1 MTLEGSH
8 GGTGIFRNFLSY
20 VQRQRWA
27 LFFYLSILMHLSLFT
42 HLAIQGLK
50 AQELEICNKP
60 QIQLMAQMV
69 PAPKAPGQPGEESK
83 PSDGGGFEHG
93 PMADSQGKGNG
104 DFAEE
109 FGIPGGKWKE
119 QLDRT
124 EEGEKL
130 NENYG
135 GKEEKSAINNAV
147 PEEYRNRKRDYRN
160 IIAKDIF
167 PTLNNI
173 DKPFREEIKEAPQEL
188 EKMHE
193 RNEVIEN
200 YRLWREGKAIPD
212 KKRTKVIVKRTQE
225 GAAGKLSFDEAARRK
240 YFDETLSDPKEQQ
253 LDRFLQDYG
262 KFDPNDG
269 DLPRAIRDLYYEN
282 LQRVASTFNHSD
294 PTYLAIDYYHEALN
308 KEEFLRKALD
318 VAAKKRGTKYATE
331 ILFAI
336 ENIYEIQGRALN
348 MLFDMKKY
356 IDSLPPK
363 ARENIRVQTLDKVA
377 KRYLPLAEKKGI
389 RNGPAALQHYYLK
402 RTEILDYL
410 TENTPGGYR
419 IKDATFAKG
428 RVFWESVEPGNP
440 ASWQNA
446 KRAVDI
452 WRGIENL
459 NDTGDFLTQEI
470 HTAMKESLGKF
481 KTLNSLEGQRIAQAL
496 NQNNAR
502 LMQKKIER
510 ENRLLWSSKSAQAKG
525 KK

>member
-1 MTLEGSH
+1 MTADEAFH
-8 GGTGIFRNFLSY
+8 PFRSFFRF

-27 LFFYLSILMHLSLFT
+27 VFFYLSILMHLSLFT

-60 QIQLMAQMV
+60 QIQLMAQVM
-69 PAPKAPGQPGEESK
+69 PAPKAPGKPGQESN
-83 PSDGGGFEHG
+83 PSDGGGFDHG
-93 PMADSQGKGNG
+93 PMADSQGKGQG

-124 EEGEKL
+124 EEGEAL
-130 NENYG
+130 NDNYG
-135 GKEEKSAINNAV
+135 GKSEEKNSINNAV

-167 PTLNNI
+167 PTLNNL

-188 EKMHE
+188 EKMHD

-212 KKRTKVIVKRTQE
+212 KKRTKVIVNRTKE
-225 GAAGKLSFDEAARRK
+225 GALGQLNFDEKARRK

-253 LDRFLQDYG
+253 LDRFLSDYG
-262 KFDPNDG
+262 KFDPNEG

-282 LQRVASTFNHSD
+282 LQRVASTFNASD

-318 VAAKKRGTKYATE
+318 VVSKKKGTKYATE

-336 ENIYEIQGRALN
+336 ENIYEIQGRALH
-348 MLFDMKKY
+348 MLFDMKKH

-377 KRYLPLAEKKGI
+377 KRYLPIAEKKGI
-389 RNGPAALQHYYLK
+389 RSGAAAMQHYYLK

-410 TENTPGGYR
+410 IENAPGGYR
-419 IKDATFAKG
+419 VKDATFAKG

-446 KRAVDI
+446 RRAVDI
-452 WRGIENL
+452 WRTVDSLSDN
-459 NDTGDFLTQEI
+459 GDFLSGEI
-470 HTAMKESLGKF
+470 HTAMKESLTKF
-481 KTLNSLEGQRIAQAL
+481 KTLNSLEGQRIAQSL
-496 NQNNAR
+496 MQNNAK

-510 ENRLLWSSKSAQAKG
+510 ENRILWSSKSAQAKT

>member
-1 MTLEGSH
+1 MVA
-8 GGTGIFRNFLSY
+8 FFDF
-20 VQRQRWA
+20 VKKQRWS

-50 AQELEICNKP
+50 TQELEICNKP
-60 QIQLMAQMV
+60 QIQLMAQVM
-69 PAPKAPGQPGEESK
+69 PAPKAPGQPGQESN
-83 PSDGGGFEHG
+83 PSDGGGFDHG
-93 PMADSQGKGNG
+93 PMADSQGKGKG

-124 EEGEKL
+124 EEGEAL
-130 NENYG
+130 NDNYG
-135 GKEEKSAINNAV
+135 GKEGEKSSINNAV

-167 PTLNNI
+167 PTLKNI
-173 DKPFREEIKEAPQEL
+173 EKPFREEIKEAPLEL
-188 EKMHE
+188 EKMEE
-193 RNEVIEN
+193 RNEVIET

-212 KKRTKVIVKRTQE
+212 KKRTKVTVNRPQE
-225 GAAGKLSFDEAARRK
+225 GVSGKLNFNEAARRK

-253 LDRFLQDYG
+253 LDRFLRDYG
-262 KFDPNDG
+262 KYDPNEG

-318 VAAKKRGTKYATE
+318 AVSKKKGTKYATE

-348 MLFDMKKY
+348 MLFDMKKH

-389 RNGPAALQHYYLK
+389 RNGPAALQYYYLK
-402 RTEILDYL
+402 RTEVLDYL
-410 TENTPGGYR
+410 LENTPGGYR
-419 IKDATFAKG
+419 VKDATFAKG
-428 RVFWESVEPGNP
+428 RIFWESFDSERGNP
-440 ASWQNA
+440 ASWRNA

-452 WRGIENL
+452 WRGIDNL
-459 NDTGDFLTQEI
+459 SDSGDFLSQET
-470 HTAMKESLGKF
+470 HAAMKDSLAKF
-481 KTLNSLEGQRIAQAL
+481 KTVNSLEGQRIAQAL
-496 NQNNAR
+496 IQNNAK

-510 ENRLLWSSKSAQAKG
+510 ENRILWSSKSAQAKG